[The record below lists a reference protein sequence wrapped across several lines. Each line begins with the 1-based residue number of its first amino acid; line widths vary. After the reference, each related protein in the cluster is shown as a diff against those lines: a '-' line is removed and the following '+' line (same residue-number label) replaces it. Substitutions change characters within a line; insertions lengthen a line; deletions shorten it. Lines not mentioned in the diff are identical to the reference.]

1 MDENAGGTFHLVLI
15 KPSHYDDEGYV
26 IQWAYSWLPS
36 NTLATLYGLASDA
49 AERQVLGAGVEIR
62 ITALDETNT
71 RVRVEQIAA
80 LIDAPGTRG
89 LVGLVGVQSN
99 QYPRALDL
107 ARKFRA
113 HGVQVCIGGFHVS
126 GSLAM
131 LDETPPELQAALDI
145 GVTLFAGEAEG
156 RLDQLLRDAWSG
168 TLAPIYDHLDDLPAL
183 ENAPVPHLPATT
195 IRRAVGARTSFD
207 AGRGCPF
214 MCSFCTIIN
223 VQGRKS
229 RHRSADDVERIVRA
243 NAAQGI
249 SSFFITDDNFAR
261 NTNWEPI
268 FDRIID
274 LRVREG
280 MRIKLIIQ
288 VDTMCHKVPRFVE
301 KAGRAGVGR
310 VFIGLENINPESLQG
325 ARKGQNRITE
335 YRTMLQAWH
344 AVGAT
349 TYAGY
354 IVGFPGDTPESLA
367 RDVRIIQRE
376 LPIDLLEF
384 FVLTPLPG
392 SADHRKLHR
401 EGVAMDP
408 DMNNYDTSHVTT
420 AHPVMSTEQW
430 LAAYWD
436 AWDVYY
442 TPEHVVTLLRRAK
455 ACGVNPYRVAAKLI
469 LFSASVRLE
478 RLHPLEGGFWRR
490 RDRHD
495 RRAGYGTERLVSFH
509 LHKLSN
515 VLKFLRLFGML
526 AGAAW
531 SATRVALDPRPY
543 TDLTFAEPEDADL
556 DSLALFQ
563 STRGGQ
569 AAVERT
575 RRRQHRAT
583 SPARA

>member
-26 IQWAYSWLPS
+26 IQWAYSWIPS
-36 NTLATLYGLASDA
+36 NTLATLYGLAADA
-49 AERQVLGAGVEIR
+49 AEREVLGPGVDIR
-62 ITALDETNT
+62 INALDETNT
-71 RVRVEQIAA
+71 RVDVERIAG
-80 LIDAPGTRG
+80 LVNAPGSRG

-107 ARKFRA
+107 ARRFRA
-113 HGVQVCIGGFHVS
+113 RGVQVCIGGFHVS
-126 GSLAM
+126 GCRSM
-131 LDETPPELQAALDI
+131 LDETPPELQAALDA

-156 RLDQLLRDAWSG
+156 RLDQLLRDAWFG
-168 TLAPIYDHLDDLPAL
+168 TLAPVYDYLEDLPAL
-183 ENAPVPHLPATT
+183 EGTPVPHLPAAT
-195 IRRAVGARTSFD
+195 IRRTAGARTSFD
-207 AGRGCPF
+207 AGRGCPY

-261 NTNWEPI
+261 NSNWEPI
-268 FDRIID
+268 FDRIIE
-274 LRVREG
+274 LREREG
-280 MRIKLIIQ
+280 MKIKLIIQ
-288 VDTMCHKVPRFVE
+288 VDTMCHKVPRFIE
-301 KAGRAGVGR
+301 KAGRAGIGR
-310 VFIGLENINPESLQG
+310 VFIGLENINPESLNS

-335 YRTMLQAWH
+335 YRAMLQAWH

-354 IVGFPGDTPESLA
+354 IVGFPADTPESLM
-367 RDVRIIQRE
+367 RDIGIIQRE

-401 EGVAMDP
+401 EGVTMDP

-420 AHPVMSTEQW
+420 AHSTMTAEEW
-430 LAAYWD
+430 TGAYWD
-436 AWDVYY
+436 AWEAYY
-442 TPEHVVTLLRRAK
+442 SPAHVLTLLRRAK
-455 ACGVNPYRVAAKLI
+455 ASGVNPYRVAAKLM
-469 LFSASVRLE
+469 LFSAAVKLE
-478 RLHPLEGGFWRR
+478 RLHPLEAGFWRR
-490 RDRHD
+490 RDRFD
-495 RRAGYGTERLVSFH
+495 RRAGYGTEGAVAFQLR
-509 LHKLSN
+509 N
-515 VLKFLRLFGML
+515 VANVFKFARLFAML

-531 SATRVALDPRPY
+531 SATRVVLDPRPY
-543 TDLTFAEPEDADL
+543 TDVTFSEPEDAEL

-563 STRGGQ
+563 STRGGR
-569 AAVERT
+569 AAVART
-575 RRRQHRAT
+575 RRRQGAT